1 MNNNTILR
9 MSVFLITATLLVTVT
24 TALTMVPAAY
34 AEGDDDDDNDHN
46 GDGNKQKAEDES
58 AGAIADCD
66 DNNVETGDFECVASS
81 AGVRFTGQD
90 VMINGIS
97 ATLLS
102 DEVDPSAQEVNLP
115 IALPLPF

>member
-1 MNNNTILR
+1 MNNHTIIR
-9 MSVFLITATLLVTVT
+9 ISVFLIAATLLVTVT

-34 AEGDDDDDNDHN
+34 AEGDHDDDRKNGDRDKHDWDDHENGDDN
-46 GDGNKQKAEDES
+46 GDGNKLSADEES

-66 DNNVETGDFECVASS
+66 DNDVENNFECVASS

-90 VMINGIS
+90 NMINGIS

-102 DEVDPSAQEVNLP
+102 DEV
-115 IALPLPF
+115 